1 MKVMWRVLKW
11 YEVVG
16 GGGGKKVTSLHSLLL
31 AKVDHVIVIVL
42 SSLHFTL
49 DFILIITS
57 VFPLFQFTHHA
68 SFSFLPRLILAFY
81 NSYFMHSALTPS
93 D

>member
-31 AKVDHVIVIVL
+31 AKVDHVIVVL